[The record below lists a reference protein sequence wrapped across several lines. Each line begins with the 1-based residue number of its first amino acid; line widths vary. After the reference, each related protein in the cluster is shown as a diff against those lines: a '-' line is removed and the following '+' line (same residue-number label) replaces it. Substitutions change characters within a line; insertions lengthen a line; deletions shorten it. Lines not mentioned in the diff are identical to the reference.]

1 MTSSEEAAS
10 ARDKSRPRRATS
22 ARRAA
27 ARLTEAPAP
36 PEPEDPTTKV
46 AADAIAGTD
55 PVGMPVLGEAVS
67 DLGQAFSQMGT
78 VSGKGRKL
86 TGQLARIL
94 VGSSD
99 VAPDP
104 KDWRFKDPA
113 WSEHPIYR
121 RIGQSYLAGCEFADE
136 VLDNLGRNGRQ
147 TTAARFVLG
156 MLESA
161 AAPTNYLLG
170 NPAAVKR
177 AFDTG
182 GLSLVRG
189 TKNWLGD
196 VVHNSGMPST
206 VDREAYQVG
215 RDLALTPGAVV
226 DRDLYAEIIQYRPT
240 TETVQA
246 RPVLVV
252 PPPIGRYYFLDLRPG
267 RSFVEYAVNRGLP
280 TFVLSWRNPT
290 KNEGDWDLDNYAARV
305 LSAIDTVREITG
317 SQDVDLVG
325 FCAGGILQ
333 TLVLNHLAALGDER
347 VHTASFA
354 VTLLD
359 FGQAAPIRAFS
370 SPKLLALARWNSQR
384 AGVISARNMGNV
396 FTWMRPNELV
406 WNYWV
411 NNYLM
416 GNKPPAF
423 DILAWNADGTNLPAR
438 LHGQF
443 LDIFERNVLCRPGE
457 MTVLGTPVDLATIT
471 TPTFVTGGTTD
482 HLTPWTGCY
491 RTTQLFSG
499 PSTFVLS
506 NAGHIQS
513 LVNPPGNP
521 KATFYAGGEPVDDPQ
536 TWLNAADKHP
546 GTWWEHWADWVIERS
561 DGTVPAPDRL
571 GSTDHPA
578 REEAPGLYV
587 RDLAPAG
594 R

>member
-1 MTSSEEAAS
+1 
-10 ARDKSRPRRATS
+10 
-22 ARRAA
+22 
-27 ARLTEAPAP
+27 
-36 PEPEDPTTKV
+36 
-46 AADAIAGTD
+46 
-55 PVGMPVLGEAVS
+55 MPVLGEAVS
-67 DLGQAFSQMGT
+67 DLGEAFAQMGT
-78 VSGKGRKL
+78 VSGKGRTL
-86 TGQLARIL
+86 TRQLVRIL
-94 VGSSD
+94 AGSSD
-99 VAPDP
+99 VTPDP

-113 WSEHPIYR
+113 WSEHPVYR
-121 RIGQSYLAGCEFADE
+121 RIGQSYLVGCEFANE
-136 VLDNLGRNGRQ
+136 VLDDLSRNGRQ
-147 TTAARFVLG
+147 TTAARFVLNA
-156 MLESA
+156 LESA
-161 AAPTNYLLG
+161 AAPTNVLLG

-177 AFDTG
+177 AFETG
-182 GLSLVRG
+182 GMSLARG
-189 TKNWLGD
+189 TKNMLGD
-196 VVHNSGMPST
+196 VLHNGGMPST
-206 VDREAYQVG
+206 VDRTAYQVG
-215 RDLALTPGAVV
+215 RDLAVTPGAVI
-226 DRDLYAEIIQYRPT
+226 DRDVYAEIIQYQPT
-240 TETVQA
+240 TETVRA

-267 RSFVEYAVNRGLP
+267 RSFVEYAVSRGLP
-280 TFVLSWRNPT
+280 TFMLSWRNPS
-290 KNEGDWDLDNYAARV
+290 KNQGDWDLEDYTGRV
-305 LSAIDTVREITG
+305 LSAIDTVREVSG
-317 SQDVDLVG
+317 SEDVDLIG

-333 TLVLNHLAALGDER
+333 TLALNHLAALGDDR

-370 SPKLLALARWNSQR
+370 SPKLLALARWNSNR

-443 LDIFERNVLCRPGE
+443 LDIFERNVMCTPGA

-491 RTTQLFSG
+491 RTTQLLSG

-521 KATFYAGGEPVDDPQ
+521 KATFFAGAEPGDDPQ
-536 TWLNAADKHP
+536 AWLDAADRHA
-546 GTWWEHWADWVIERS
+546 GTWWQHWADWVIDRS
-561 DGTVPAPDRL
+561 DGTIPASDHL
-571 GSTDHPA
+571 GSPAHPP
-578 REEAPGLYV
+578 RENAPGLYV
-587 RDLAPAG
+587 RDLVPAG